1 MLDHTLHAP
10 QRPIVGFV
18 VVHSIG
24 TRTFWLCIK
33 TSKMLG
39 NVHSV
44 APEKISSRCQSSSK
58 SMVGLAKAKESDP
71 AVVLRGKRSSLL
83 RWILP
88 IVAWDSAATSS
99 SKNPSTAAFLAIFA
113 VSTPEGD
120 SLPNVLDPSWS
131 YQSWKSP
138 VQKLCWCAEHLF
150 RGSTTI
156 TSRFHQSFYGIGY
169 FFFLSQRQPIS

>member
-1 MLDHTLHAP
+1 MLSIHSKIVVLASSKRKQRQMYWLFLVVMLDHTLHAP

-44 APEKISSRCQSSSK
+44 VPEKISSRCQSSSK

-99 SKNPSTAAFLAIFA
+99 SKNPSTAAFLAILQCRLRREILFPMCWIHHGLTK
-113 VSTPEGD
+113 VER
-120 SLPNVLDPSWS
+120 VLLKNFVDALNTCS
-131 YQSWKSP
+131 
-138 VQKLCWCAEHLF
+138 VD
-150 RGSTTI
+150 
-156 TSRFHQSFYGIGY
+156 
-169 FFFLSQRQPIS
+169 